1 MDKLNDEANNNVNME
16 EEDVE
21 IIEKDIEVEDNTIV
35 EKEKIESDCEQ
46 EVEEIKDN
54 IISERDIEKTENIPV
69 AEKEIEEDGIVE
81 EDSLTK
87 REVEKLQDVNVVEKE
102 IEEDSNIIEQVIGEQ
117 DNSIVKED
125 IKENNNIN
133 DFERDKTNN
142 RKVRREERKLKV
154 PNIYMRAMSFIVMS
168 IFLFGAAI
176 GKAGAISFND
186 NKISLNL
193 SYSNENSDNNDESNT
208 KNNTEKNDINTSKK
222 KGNKTN
228 SSNKENNK
236 SDNKYKNT
244 SDEGQKF
251 IYDAVEVAQKL
262 KKGDYQNGG
271 KKIVF
276 LTFDDGASNTV
287 TPKILKIL
295 DDYNVKATFFIM
307 GSVLEDGGENA
318 KKLVKE
324 EYNKGHAI
332 GNHSYC
338 HDYSVLYPG
347 RHLDL
352 EAFKNDYSK
361 NENELKKILGD
372 DFSTRV
378 IRCPGGYMSWK
389 DMDKLDEYLK
399 ENNMASIDW
408 SALSGDAEGE
418 KKDASQLLKYAVES
432 SMNQEMVV
440 LLMHDTYG
448 KEETANSLPK
458 IIEYFKGHGYEFRT
472 LG

>member
-1 MDKLNDEANNNVNME
+1 MDKLNGEANNNANVE
-16 EEDVE
+16 AEDIG
-21 IIEKDIEVEDNTIV
+21 II
-35 EKEKIESDCEQ
+35 EKEKIESDSEQ
-46 EVEEIKDN
+46 EVEGIKDSS
-54 IISERDIEKTENIPV
+54 ISEREIEKLENIPV
-69 AEKEIEEDGIVE
+69 TEKEIEEIGVVE
-81 EDSLTK
+81 EEKSLTEK
-87 REVEKLQDVNVVEKE
+87 EVEDINVVEKE
-102 IEEDSNIIEQVIGEQ
+102 IEEDSKIIEQVIEEQ
-117 DNSIVKED
+117 DNSIIEEE
-125 IKENNNIN
+125 IKVQNDNIN
-133 DFERDKTNN
+133 EFESNKINN
-142 RKVRREERKLKV
+142 RKARRKERKLKV
-154 PNIYMRAMSFIVMS
+154 SNIYMRAMSFIVMS

-176 GKAGAISFND
+176 GKAGAISFNN
-186 NKISLNL
+186 NKIALNS
-193 SYSNENSDNNDESNT
+193 SYSNENSDNDENNT
-208 KNNTEKNDINTSKK
+208 KNNTEKNDRNSSEKK
-222 KGNKTN
+222 DNKTN
-228 SSNKENNK
+228 ASNKENNK

-244 SDEGQKF
+244 SAEGQKF
-251 IYDAVEVAQKL
+251 IYDAVEVAKKL
-262 KKGDYQNGG
+262 KNCDYQNGG
-271 KKIVF
+271 KKIIF

-287 TPKILKIL
+287 TPKILKVL

-389 DMDKLDEYLK
+389 DMDKLNGYLN
-399 ENNMASIDW
+399 ENNMTSIDW

-418 KKDASQLLKYAVES
+418 KKDASQLLKHAVES

>member
-1 MDKLNDEANNNVNME
+1 MEKSNKETKKVVQKQLNENAGH
-16 EEDVE
+16 
-21 IIEKDIEVEDNTIV
+21 IEKNNT
-35 EKEKIESDCEQ
+35 KET
-46 EVEEIKDN
+46 
-54 IISERDIEKTENIPV
+54 KTENFSNKKNKI
-69 AEKEIEEDGIVE
+69 KRKRVE
-81 EDSLTK
+81 YK
-87 REVEKLQDVNVVEKE
+87 
-102 IEEDSNIIEQVIGEQ
+102 
-117 DNSIVKED
+117 
-125 IKENNNIN
+125 NNI
-133 DFERDKTNN
+133 
-142 RKVRREERKLKV
+142 
-154 PNIYMRAMSFIVMS
+154 IYMRAMSFVVMI
-168 IFLFGAAI
+168 IFLLGGSISRAEAI
-176 GKAGAISFND
+176 SIKDNTISFNLNGI
-186 NKISLNL
+186 NKEGTVPSENK
-193 SYSNENSDNNDESNT
+193 YSDDSEDKKIITESDKD
-208 KNNTEKNDINTSKK
+208 
-222 KGNKTN
+222 
-228 SSNKENNK
+228 SSNNQKENNEK
-236 SDNKYKNT
+236 SKKEYKNT
-244 SDEGQKF
+244 SEEGQKY
-251 IYDAVEVAQKL
+251 IYDAVEVSKKL
-262 KKGDYQNGG
+262 KNQDYSNNG

-307 GSVLEDGGENA
+307 GKVLEDGGENS

-338 HDYSVLYPG
+338 HDYDILYPG

-352 EAFKNDYSK
+352 EAFENDYNKND
-361 NENELKKILGD
+361 EELKSILGD
-372 DFSTRV
+372 EFSTRV

-389 DMDKLDEYLK
+389 NMDKLDGYLE
-399 ENNMASIDW
+399 ENNMVSIDW
-408 SALSGDAEGE
+408 SALSGDAEGK

>member
-1 MDKLNDEANNNVNME
+1 MEKSNKVTRKVGENHLKENANH
-16 EEDVE
+16 
-21 IIEKDIEVEDNTIV
+21 
-35 EKEKIESDCEQ
+35 
-46 EVEEIKDN
+46 
-54 IISERDIEKTENIPV
+54 
-69 AEKEIEEDGIVE
+69 IEEKNTKE
-81 EDSLTK
+81 TK
-87 REVEKLQDVNVVEKE
+87 RENL
-102 IEEDSNIIEQVIGEQ
+102 SNKK
-117 DNSIVKED
+117 N
-125 IKENNNIN
+125 
-133 DFERDKTNN
+133 KT
-142 RKVRREERKLKV
+142 KKKRREYKNKI
-154 PNIYMRAMSFIVMS
+154 IYMRAMSFVVMI
-168 IFLFGAAI
+168 IFLVGGSISRAEAI
-176 GKAGAISFND
+176 SIRDNAISFNVNGI
-186 NKISLNL
+186 NKESTV
-193 SYSNENSDNNDESNT
+193 SSENKSFEDSGD
-208 KNNTEKNDINTSKK
+208 KK
-222 KGNKTN
+222 KITESDKD
-228 SSNKENNK
+228 SSNNQKESKEK
-236 SDNKYKNT
+236 SETEYKNT
-244 SDEGQKF
+244 SEEGQKY
-251 IYDAVEVAQKL
+251 IYDAVEVSKKL
-262 KKGDYQNGG
+262 KNEDYSNNG

-307 GSVLEDGGENA
+307 GKVLEDGGENA

-324 EYNKGHAI
+324 EYDKGHAI

-338 HDYSVLYPG
+338 HDYDILYPG

-352 EAFKNDYSK
+352 EAFENDYNKNDK
-361 NENELKKILGD
+361 ELKSILGD

-389 DMDKLDEYLK
+389 DMDKLDGYLE

-408 SALSGDAEGE
+408 SALSGDAEGK